1 MSVFHHLLQVQVH
14 DTAVDQLRHRRRT
27 LPEIARL
34 AAVDDELARIEAD
47 RAEAA
52 AAAGGAAR
60 AQRRL
65 EDELALVESKVSE
78 LDARLYSGVVTVP
91 RELQAMQ
98 SEGEALRARRG
109 ELEDRVLEAMAE
121 REARDAAVA
130 ALDSRRAELD
140 VEGAGLRASIAESE
154 AVIDRDLEAEMAAR
168 SESAA
173 AVPSDLASLYERLR
187 SRLGGV
193 AAAPLANGRCGGCH
207 LALPATEIDRLRREP
222 PDALVHCEQCG
233 RILVRP

>member
-1 MSVFHHLLQVQVH
+1 MSVFHHLLSVQAH

-52 AAAGGAAR
+52 EAAGGAAR

-140 VEGAGLRASIAESE
+140 IEGAGLRASIAESE
-154 AVIDRDLEAEMAAR
+154 AVIDRDLAAELAAR
-168 SESAA
+168 HESAA